1 VNAILKPFVK
11 NALGIELLLMGN
23 VFVRSRGFMRMGYQV
38 TAKRVCLNVKPVQM
52 AMNVLPV
59 KETDPQSNAFA

>member
-1 VNAILKPFVK
+1 
-11 NALGIELLLMGN
+11 MGN
-23 VFVRSRGFMRMGYQV
+23 VFVKIMGFMRMGYQV